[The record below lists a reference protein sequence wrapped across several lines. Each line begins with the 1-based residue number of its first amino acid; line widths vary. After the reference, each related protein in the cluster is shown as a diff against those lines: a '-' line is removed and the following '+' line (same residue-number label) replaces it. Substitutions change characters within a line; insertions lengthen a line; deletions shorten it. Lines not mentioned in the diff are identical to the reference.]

1 MSTIS
6 HCYISFIR
14 LQSHI
19 LPYNF
24 FFFLFF
30 FFHTTLFHHIYISF
44 VTTRQRS
51 TYKQSIVDYNER
63 TLACIRTLE
72 TSYDNKT
79 HNNAPKATGNGLI
92 QCGTAITRSI
102 FFNFSQQITHSSPVR
117 AGNGVPIVS
126 FKVWFIFCCC
136 QCSAVC
142 KFAINWTA
150 LLRRRTILQNQARYM
165 TDNTRWHHT

>member
-1 MSTIS
+1 MSESTKFDLYSIDR
-6 HCYISFIR
+6 IR
-14 LQSHI
+14 KYLDLLI
-19 LPYNF
+19 VEK
-24 FFFLFF
+24 F

-51 TYKQSIVDYNER
+51 TYKQIMVDYNVR

-79 HNNAPKATGNGLI
+79 HNNTPKATGNGLI

-102 FFNFSQQITHSSPVR
+102 FFNFSQQTTHSSPVR
-117 AGNGVPIVS
+117 ARRGVPIVS
-126 FKVWFIFCCC
+126 FKSDLS
-136 QCSAVC
+136 SAAVSAMLC

-150 LLRRRTILQNQARYM
+150 LLRRRTVLQNQARYM
-165 TDNTRWHHT
+165 TDNTRWRTQ